1 MSIFSPTK
9 QSHLTQ
15 PMFLGEPVDVARYD
29 EMKYPWIDALTEKQL
44 SFFWRPQEF
53 DLSKD
58 AIDFREKLTDNERH
72 VFVSNLK
79 YQTLLDSVQGRAPSL
94 AFGSITSLPEL
105 ETWIATWAFSEC
117 FAEGTEVLTK
127 DGWIDLALVEQHHE
141 VAQVDINTLTV
152 SFTKALQKVER
163 HYSGNMVRYAA
174 KNRKQFEQL
183 VTPGHRVAAH
193 SRTTGKGFFAIAEDF
208 EFNAGHK
215 VAVSGHLNATATF
228 GPIDVLRIAT
238 QADGTVKPAEYNG
251 ARCGTTPVWF
261 SSSKQRKVER
271 LLEAAHQCGF
281 TVTALTDGKA
291 RGNAK
296 AQTRLK
302 VDVPVELEANRWK
315 RFDSWVDLSKHG
327 GFYGQAFLRELA
339 FWDGTNTGERGG
351 LCYSTTVE
359 ENADTVSAIAALS
372 GWTCRRSVR
381 KDGRKDTYKDVH
393 ALSIL
398 PRTFKDGQ
406 SISKELVTYEGMVRC
421 LTVPT
426 GALLVRYNGVVSVSG
441 NCIHSRSYTHIMR
454 NVFVNPTEV
463 LDTITITPEIIER
476 AEAVT
481 QEYDKLIEMNN
492 NPVVI
497 TAHGHRKQ
505 VFKTLASVNI
515 LEAIRFYVS
524 FACAWSFNERGLM
537 EGNSKVITS
546 IARDEALH
554 LSGTQLMLKAMMEGD
569 EGREWQQA
577 ALDSLDDMTAMFDD
591 AVNQEKAWADYL
603 FKDGSIIGLNAVIL
617 GQYIE
622 YIANTRLRA
631 LGLPPR
637 YATTKNPLPWTN
649 AYINRDAVQVAPQE
663 VEIANYLTG
672 ALDST
677 VNLQQLQGLSL

>member
-53 DLSKD
+53 DLSQD

-94 AFGSITSLPEL
+94 AFGSIASLPEL
-105 ETWIATWAFSEC
+105 ETWIATWNWSE
-117 FAEGTEVLTK
+117 T
-127 DGWIDLALVEQHHE
+127 
-141 VAQVDINTLTV
+141 
-152 SFTKALQKVER
+152 
-163 HYSGNMVRYAA
+163 
-174 KNRKQFEQL
+174 
-183 VTPGHRVAAH
+183 
-193 SRTTGKGFFAIAEDF
+193 
-208 EFNAGHK
+208 
-215 VAVSGHLNATATF
+215 
-228 GPIDVLRIAT
+228 
-238 QADGTVKPAEYNG
+238 
-251 ARCGTTPVWF
+251 
-261 SSSKQRKVER
+261 
-271 LLEAAHQCGF
+271 
-281 TVTALTDGKA
+281 
-291 RGNAK
+291 
-296 AQTRLK
+296 
-302 VDVPVELEANRWK
+302 
-315 RFDSWVDLSKHG
+315 
-327 GFYGQAFLRELA
+327 
-339 FWDGTNTGERGG
+339 
-351 LCYSTTVE
+351 
-359 ENADTVSAIAALS
+359 
-372 GWTCRRSVR
+372 
-381 KDGRKDTYKDVH
+381 
-393 ALSIL
+393 
-398 PRTFKDGQ
+398 
-406 SISKELVTYEGMVRC
+406 
-421 LTVPT
+421 
-426 GALLVRYNGVVSVSG
+426 
-441 NCIHSRSYTHIMR
+441 IHSRSYTHIMR

-476 AEAVT
+476 ADSVT
-481 QEYDKLIEMNN
+481 AEYDLLITLNN
-492 NPVVI
+492 TPSLTTPN
-497 TAHGHRKQ
+497 GHRRQ

-577 ALDSLDDMTAMFDD
+577 ALDSLDDMTAMFDE
-591 AVNQEKAWADYL
+591 AVDQEKAWADYL

-637 YATTKNPLPWTN
+637 YTTTKNPLPWTN

-663 VEIANYLTG
+663 VEVANYLTG